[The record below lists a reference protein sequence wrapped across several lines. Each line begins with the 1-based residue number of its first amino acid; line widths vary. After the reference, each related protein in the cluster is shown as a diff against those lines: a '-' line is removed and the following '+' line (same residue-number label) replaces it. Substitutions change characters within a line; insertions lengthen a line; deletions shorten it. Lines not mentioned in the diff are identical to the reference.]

1 MRSQSNHNSVLYVV
15 FYHLFDDIND
25 FPRNKS
31 EISTFVNNI
40 GKKRVGWSP
49 QEILSHSTSRN
60 ILIRPEGTI

>member
-1 MRSQSNHNSVLYVV
+1 M
-15 FYHLFDDIND
+15 I

-31 EISTFVNNI
+31 EILTFFVNNKFYRKFR
-40 GKKRVGWSP
+40 KKRVGWSP

>member
-1 MRSQSNHNSVLYVV
+1 M
-15 FYHLFDDIND
+15 I

-31 EISTFVNNI
+31 EILTFLSIIYSFIENS